1 MNSTLL
7 EFNFYCRCNLNTAL
21 KVLNN
26 PLMFKTQFPVTCQE
40 RINPLFLKKGFF
52 LSWTCKIQ
60 KLGHSISVISEIE
73 KARKQIS
80 FRVITI
86 LKGDCMM
93 ILSYKVL

>member
-26 PLMFKTQFPVTCQE
+26 PLMFKTQFPVICQE
-40 RINPLFLKKGFF
+40 IINPFFKKRIF

-60 KLGHSISVISEIE
+60 KLGHSISVIPEIE

>member
-40 RINPLFLKKGFF
+40 RINPFFKKRIF

-60 KLGHSISVISEIE
+60 KLGDSISVIPEIE
-73 KARKQIS
+73 RARKQIS
-80 FRVITI
+80 FKVINI

-93 ILSYKVL
+93 I